1 MKLLRKICTVAVVF
15 VIMNL
20 NFTHPAMMDDD
31 SVIDLNDI
39 LSEKLM
45 PASLFFIEN
54 SDEKNAESEY
64 RTLDNETRTF
74 ESNYDGTFNNA
85 YSTMGFHR

>member
-1 MKLLRKICTVAVVF
+1 MKLLRKICTAVV
-15 VIMNL
+15 VMIHI
-20 NFTHPAMMDDD
+20 NFTHPAMMDEN

-45 PASLFFIEN
+45 PASLFFMEN
-54 SDEKNAESEY
+54 SVEPDVVSEF
-64 RTLDNETRTF
+64 RTLDNDTSTH
-74 ESNYDGTFNNA
+74 STNHDGTFNTA

>member
-1 MKLLRKICTVAVVF
+1 MTLLRKVCTALVVM
-15 VIMNL
+15 IHI

-45 PASLFFIEN
+45 PASLFFMMDN
-54 SDEKNAESEY
+54 PAEQNVQSEF
-64 RTLDNETRTF
+64 RTLDNETRTL

>member
-1 MKLLRKICTVAVVF
+1 MILLRQICTALVVMTN
-15 VIMNL
+15 I

-45 PASLFFIEN
+45 PASLFFMDNPIEQN
-54 SDEKNAESEY
+54 TQSEF
-64 RTLDNETRTF
+64 RTLDNETRTLA
-74 ESNYDGTFNNA
+74 SNYDGTFKNA

>member
-1 MKLLRKICTVAVVF
+1 
-15 VIMNL
+15 
-20 NFTHPAMMDDD
+20 MMDEN

-45 PASLFFIEN
+45 PASLFFMNNPGE
-54 SDEKNAESEY
+54 DVVSEF
-64 RTLDNETRTF
+64 RTLDNDTTD
-74 ESNYDGTFNNA
+74 STNYDGTFTNA